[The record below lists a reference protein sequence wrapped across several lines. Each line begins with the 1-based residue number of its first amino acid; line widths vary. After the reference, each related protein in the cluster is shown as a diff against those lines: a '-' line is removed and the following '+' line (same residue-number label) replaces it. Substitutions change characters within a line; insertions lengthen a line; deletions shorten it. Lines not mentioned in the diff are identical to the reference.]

1 MDVQSILN
9 NFSWADILDICL
21 VTIILYH
28 LILVIKRTRA
38 MPALYGLGLIAAT
51 FFMARQ
57 FGFISLTWL
66 LEAVLNSLFFLIIIV
81 FQAEIRHALVSLGAR
96 EWWVSFFRAGHK
108 IRPELAIVCDAAE
121 YMAARNIGA
130 LIVFACNVP
139 LGDTAERGV
148 SINAEIS
155 KELLISIFWHNTPLH
170 DGAVIIT
177 GNKLSAA
184 GCILPLSSSVTK
196 WDYGT
201 RHRAAMGITEATDA
215 VALVVS
221 EERGTVAL
229 SVKGRMTDTLEGPKL
244 LRVLTAALEKTL

>member
-1 MDVQSILN
+1 MD
-9 NFSWADILDICL
+9 D
-21 VTIILYH
+21 
-28 LILVIKRTRA
+28 R
-38 MPALYGLGLIAAT
+38 
-51 FFMARQ
+51 
-57 FGFISLTWL
+57 FI
-66 LEAVLNSLFFLIIIV
+66 IIIV
-81 FQAEIRHALVSLGAR
+81 FQSEIRHALVSIGAR
-96 EWWVSFFRAGHK
+96 EWWVSFFRTGK
-108 IRPELAIVCDAAE
+108 KNRPELAVVCDAAE

-148 SINAEIS
+148 CINADIS

-177 GNKLSAA
+177 GNKISAG

-221 EERGTVAL
+221 EERGSVAL
-229 SVKGRMTDTLEGPKL
+229 SIKGRMTDSMEGAKL
-244 LRVLTAALEKTL
+244 LRVLTAALEKTI